1 MFLYFAEA
9 TILSLCCKDKYFF
22 LVLQR
27 QLIFIGGNC
36 FLSDPRSIISYPCH
50 KQAHSLP
57 HCCIVDLMDV
67 SLACEDSNSKLVK
80 VVTVADIDAGKRVDD
95 SLVELNPWVRCHF
108 DNILSYNHCG
118 IVDSIRTLFFTGF
131 EYLTAVDDDHEESE
145 SVGLLGYQGLLV

>member
-80 VVTVADIDAGKRVDD
+80 VVTVAVVDAEKCVDD
-95 SLVELNPWVRCHF
+95 SLVQIWKLKLGHGDKFLLSSGPVNNPYTRRNTIPASKSNPIQTF
-108 DNILSYNHCG
+108 GQD
-118 IVDSIRTLFFTGF
+118 F
-131 EYLTAVDDDHEESE
+131 EAEV
-145 SVGLLGYQGLLV
+145 